1 MVGEGGDEGMG
12 SRGWAVRRLMV
23 TLLDVGSGGGWSGWI
38 RVGVRGGAAS
48 TPTFVLPLPFLPS
61 RRGVEGTGGAL
72 SDSQTVSTDLLR
84 DSSRETRCRFLEEGS
99 SKGLGRV
106 EQGSEETARS
116 RESSAGVGSIWEVGG
131 TEVGRREQEVS

>member
-1 MVGEGGDEGMG
+1 
-12 SRGWAVRRLMV
+12 MV
-23 TLLDVGSGGGWSGWI
+23 TLLDVGSGGGWSELV
-38 RVGVRGGAAS
+38 RVGVRGGAES
-48 TPTFVLPLPFLPS
+48 TPAFVLPS

-116 RESSAGVGSIWEVGG
+116 RESSAGVGSIWEVPKRA
-131 TEVGRREQEVS
+131 ERE